1 MSKPTLVLTE
11 TDEAGNVVATYY
23 QTSTDE
29 RNATRIDRIVPEG
42 SQKSLKTLLDIFLPS
57 GYPNSVTEDYLP
69 YVVSSTRVRATALTL
84 GITDI
89 KSLCDSLQ
97 AFSSSIAGLLAN
109 RAVLEGQ
116 YLPILSIPLPE
127 IRSVGSQSLHERV
140 GVGDASA
147 SATNALLLS
156 ILQESLGRVATIFF
170 AHRFGNSLEPECK
183 LYRLLADI
191 FNDAAMVLDCLSPVF
206 PKPMRVMILAS
217 GSVLRSL
224 CGVAAGSS
232 KASLS
237 AHFARWGNLGELNA
251 KDSSQETVISLL
263 GMLVGCLVVKTVNTP
278 FATWTTLLLLL
289 TLHLATNYMAVR
301 SVCMRTLNRQRANIV
316 FAYLLEYDRVL
327 SPKQVSAKERIFEH
341 GGILRDADGKCLGY
355 CKIGVPAC
363 ELLERLGSTDRLT
376 RATNIPDGRLLLQL
390 VELFEDERYIVYLGH
405 PPSDTTCI
413 LLKKGSDTTAQLKA
427 WYHALLLARQTE
439 QGFKGRTGRRSKQ
452 GSVKQVG
459 IWRRQRWRQP
469 QARGCL
475 SRSETQEEHMV
486 IIGDHESIQI
496 REAYLRVK
504 KHVFHGFAEDHR
516 SVVVLRFCVS
526 GDESVRAQGMRRRC
540 CCPSSPGPEVKGPAI
555 RSATHGRYNNEQRA
569 VMMLSPSSAAVGCN
583 NTVCTNWSPR

>member
-1 MSKPTLVLTE
+1 MSKPTLELTE
-11 TDEAGNVVATYY
+11 TDEAGNVVATYI
-23 QTSTDE
+23 QTSTAE
-29 RNATRIDRIVPEG
+29 RNATRIDRIIPES
-42 SQKSLKTLLDIFLPS
+42 SQKSLKALLDIFLPS
-57 GYPNSVTEDYLP
+57 GYPHSVTEDYLP
-69 YVVSSTRVRATALTL
+69 Y
-84 GITDI
+84 
-89 KSLCDSLQ
+89 DSLQ

-109 RAVLEGQ
+109 RAVLEG
-116 YLPILSIPLPE
+116 
-127 IRSVGSQSLHERV
+127 V

-147 SATNALLLS
+147 SATSALLLS

-206 PKPMRVMILAS
+206 PKPMRVMILAT

-316 FAYLLEYDRVL
+316 FAYLLKYDRVL

-341 GGILRDADGKCLGY
+341 DGILRDVDDKCLGY
-355 CKIGVPAC
+355 CKIGVPAY
-363 ELLERLGSTDRLT
+363 ELLERLGRTDRLT

-390 VELFEDERYIVYLGH
+390 VELFEEESYIVYLEH
-405 PPSDTTCI
+405 QSDTTCI

-439 QGFKGRTGRRSKQ
+439 QGFKGGKDPMDALQSTLVAVRKDWQ
-452 GSVKQVG
+452 KV
-459 IWRRQRWRQP
+459 
-469 QARGCL
+469 QARLGEAGWDL
-475 SRSETQEEHMV
+475 ETAALETTSGSRV
-486 IIGDHESIQI
+486 SIQ
-496 REAYLRVK
+496 
-504 KHVFHGFAEDHR
+504 
-516 SVVVLRFCVS
+516 
-526 GDESVRAQGMRRRC
+526 
-540 CCPSSPGPEVKGPAI
+540 
-555 RSATHGRYNNEQRA
+555 T
-569 VMMLSPSSAAVGCN
+569 
-583 NTVCTNWSPR
+583 